1 MKVLG
6 RVLESLSPRI
16 VKVVA
21 PEPIPLGEYLTLTYQ
36 VSGREAKAIAIVA
49 NAQSRHAVLPSP
61 IRYMEPEEGR
71 EVKPLV
77 LSEMQLYVMAEKIGN
92 GKLMAPRY
100 PIPPETPVR
109 RSTKEELEELY
120 GQKKEGDVKLRQ
132 KKEGHV
138 KLGTLAIG
146 EESSK
151 SGIEI
156 WVDANKLTKHLFIA
170 GATGSGKSNTV
181 AILIDRLASKKVPV
195 VVFDVHGEYSMDLK
209 EGGKL
214 KVIEAVINPMHFV
227 GRERVLAG
235 IIIPEAKAMRQR
247 RLLVKAIRKLHEELK
262 EREKNTPL
270 KEALLELAGEKQA
283 KEDVDD
289 AELYAEL
296 YAKALIKMVRTI
308 GMNDRSYGSKI
319 VGPTEDKVEEFF
331 EVAPVSLTAPPV
343 LADREP
349 HVPADREPGTV
360 LVVDASRLSDEEK
373 RWMLKFI
380 VDKLLLQLKKKQGSD
395 SCVLVVEEAPLF
407 LGDKLHHPVKDSLQ
421 RFAREGRKFGGSL
434 VVVSQRPR
442 SLDVNVVSQLQNFI
456 FLKVVQ
462 EEDVRTIMNIADS
475 LEESLAAM
483 IKSFEEGRA
492 LVLGEFLGK
501 FPAVVKIDQHE
512 GKRLGATPDLIK
524 PELEVQKE
532 RRGFEA

>member
-120 GQKKEGDVKLRQ
+120 GQKKE

-146 EESSK
+146 EESS
-151 SGIEI
+151 IEI

-214 KVIEAVINPMHFV
+214 EVIEAVINPMHFV

-283 KEDVDD
+283 KEDADD

-331 EVAPVSLTAPPV
+331 EVAPVSLTAPHV
-343 LADREP
+343 LADR
-349 HVPADREPGTV
+349 ARGTV
-360 LVVDASRLSDEEK
+360 LVVNAFGLSDEEK

-380 VDKLLLQLKKKQGSD
+380 VDKLLLQLKKEKGSN

-501 FPAVVKIDQHE
+501 FPAVVKIDQHK